1 MEVVQNLIKQLREIL
16 SKLSVAQQVLFGLAG
31 AGILIAGIAVALLG
45 GRTDWRLLY
54 GRLDAAEVGR
64 IVSVLESQK
73 IPHRI
78 VSGGNAIQVSAEQ
91 VHSVRAQLAAKGMP
105 KADGTGFE
113 IFDKPAFGMSDFVQR
128 ANYVRALQGE
138 LARTLQQIDGVENAR
153 VMIVLP
159 ENRLVIDAQR
169 KATASV
175 FLNVR
180 MAGLLTQEAVS
191 AIRFLFQFGRRS
203 SGAGC
208 HSGRQL
214 RSGPFRTVR

>member
-31 AGILIAGIAVALLG
+31 ASILIAGIAVALLG

-105 KADGTGFE
+105 KAMAASKDAMKTKTVIWRPLACG
-113 IFDKPAFGMSDFVQR
+113 VWR
-128 ANYVRALQGE
+128 LLQS
-138 LARTLQQIDGVENAR
+138 R
-153 VMIVLP
+153 
-159 ENRLVIDAQR
+159 
-169 KATASV
+169 
-175 FLNVR
+175 
-180 MAGLLTQEAVS
+180 
-191 AIRFLFQFGRRS
+191 
-203 SGAGC
+203 
-208 HSGRQL
+208 
-214 RSGPFRTVR
+214 

>member
-1 MEVVQNLIKQLREIL
+1 
-16 SKLSVAQQVLFGLAG
+16 
-31 AGILIAGIAVALLG
+31 
-45 GRTDWRLLY
+45 
-54 GRLDAAEVGR
+54 
-64 IVSVLESQK
+64 
-73 IPHRI
+73 
-78 VSGGNAIQVSAEQ
+78 
-91 VHSVRAQLAAKGMP
+91 MP

-113 IFDKPAFGMSDFVQR
+113 IFDRPAFGMSDFVQK

-138 LARTLQQIDGVENAR
+138 LARTLQQIDGVESAR

-191 AIRFLFQFGRRS
+191 AIRFLVSNSVEGLQARDVTVVVNSSSARTS
-203 SGAGC
+203 SGTSPRSCAPCSKPYWGLDRLWC
-208 HSGRQL
+208 VSRQ
-214 RSGPFRTVR
+214 RSPSTQ